1 MNGAD
6 RGQDAPS
13 WRLYRVPEAMRLLS
27 MSRSVIYE
35 QLRSGRLESA
45 VQGRTRLIP
54 AWALEKYVARLVEES
69 SGTWPRSSRAQASG
83 SARMWRVR
91 R

>member
-1 MNGAD
+1 MTNAD
-6 RGQDAPS
+6 STQDAPP

-35 QLRSGRLESA
+35 QLHSGRLESVA
-45 VQGRTRLIP
+45 QGRTRLIP

-69 SGTWPRSSRAQASG
+69 KGAWP
-83 SARMWRVR
+83 
-91 R
+91 